1 MRYVAML
8 AAALVACASLALAA
22 RQADQ
27 DVYVLKDGTRCKLE
41 GTATSDPGKDLNR
54 HKNRYNPPDEDKIDP
69 EVSLA
74 AMLAPGFDRTRF
86 DQEKGG
92 RISGFVIRVSP
103 GGRGETCNCGAKTEE
118 DMDTHI
124 QVGLAPGVAETEQ
137 VIVEVTP
144 RARKLMKEQRVDWS
158 TAALRAKLEGR
169 WVEFT
174 GWMLFDVAHVKE
186 AENTKPGGPRNWRAT
201 CWEIHPV
208 TGFKLLGGPPAPL
221 AAVHPA
227 AVRALRG
234 AHAAHVNSFAGGADA
249 IDRRN
254 ERLLS
259 AFSKEERQEFQ
270 QESQERR
277 GRDR

>member
-1 MRYVAML
+1 M
-8 AAALVACASLALAA
+8 
-22 RQADQ
+22 
-27 DVYVLKDGTRCKLE
+27 E
-41 GTATSDPGKDLNR
+41 GTATSDTGKDLNR
-54 HKNRYNPPDEDKIDP
+54 HKNRYDPPGEAAIDP

-103 GGRGETCNCGAKTEE
+103 GGRGESCNCGAKTEG

-144 RARKLMKEQRVDWS
+144 RERKLAKEQGLDWS
-158 TAALRAKLEGR
+158 TESLRSKLQGR

-174 GWMLFDVAHVKE
+174 GWMLFDIAHVKE
-186 AENTKPGGPRNWRAT
+186 AENTKPGGARNWRAT

-208 TGFKLLGGPPAPL
+208 TGFKVLAGPPAPL

-234 AHAAHVNSFAGGADA
+234 AHAAHVNSFAGSTDA

-259 AFSKEERQEFQ
+259 KFSKEEREEFQ
-270 QESQERR
+270 KESEERR
-277 GRDR
+277 ARAR